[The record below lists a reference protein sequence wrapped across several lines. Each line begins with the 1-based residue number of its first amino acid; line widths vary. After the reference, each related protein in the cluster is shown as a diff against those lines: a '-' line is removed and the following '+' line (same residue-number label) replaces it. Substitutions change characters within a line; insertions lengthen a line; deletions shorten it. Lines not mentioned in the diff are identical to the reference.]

1 MTAPAALRILPC
13 GDSALTVEFGADVD
27 PAINARVLGL
37 DAALASTPVPGVLE
51 TIPTYRSLYVQ
62 YDPVLTGFAELAA
75 RLRVRTDAA
84 PPAASSGRIWT
95 LPVVYGGEFGVDLD
109 AVARTHGIGTEEVVR
124 RHAAAEYRIYM
135 IGFTPGFAYLG
146 GLDPAIATPR
156 RAEPRAHTPEGAI
169 MIGGVQACVQCLAA
183 PSGWHVLG
191 RTPVRNFAPG
201 RDPVFLMAPGDGV
214 RFRAVPVRDWAALE
228 RDAARGAPVAELA
241 AP

>member
-1 MTAPAALRILPC
+1 MMAPAGLRILPC
-13 GDSALTVEFGADVD
+13 GDSALSVEFGADVD

-37 DAALASTPVPGVLE
+37 DAALAAAPVAGVVE
-51 TIPTYRSLYVQ
+51 TIPTYRSLFVQ
-62 YDPVLTGFAELAA
+62 YDPVETGFAELVE
-75 RLRVRTDAA
+75 RLRDRAGTAR
-84 PPAASSGRIWT
+84 PASSSGRVWT
-95 LPVVYGGEFGVDLD
+95 LPVVYGGEYGIDLD
-109 AVARTHGIGTEEVVR
+109 AVARTHDMDTSDLVR
-124 RHAAAEYRIYM
+124 RHAGAAYRIYM

-146 GLDPAIATPR
+146 GLDPTIATPR
-156 RAEPRAHTPEGAI
+156 RAEPRARTPEGAI

-214 RFRAVPVRDWAALE
+214 RFRAVPARDWAALE

>member
-1 MTAPAALRILPC
+1 MTAPSGLRILPC

-37 DAALASTPVPGVLE
+37 DAALVAAPVAGVVE
-51 TIPTYRSLYVQ
+51 TIPTYRSLFVQ
-62 YDPVLTGFAELAA
+62 YDPVETGFAELAE
-75 RLRVRTDAA
+75 RLRALAGTAR
-84 PPAASSGRIWT
+84 PAASSGRVWT
-95 LPVVYGGEFGVDLD
+95 LPVVYGGEYGIDLD
-109 AVARTHGIGTEEVVR
+109 AVARTHDMDTSDFVR
-124 RHAAAEYRIYM
+124 RHAASEYRIYM

-146 GLDPAIATPR
+146 GLDPTIATPR
-156 RAEPRAHTPEGAI
+156 RAEPRARTPEGAI

-214 RFRAVPVRDWAALE
+214 RFHAVPARDWAALE

-241 AP
+241 VP

>member
-1 MTAPAALRILPC
+1 MTASAALRILPC
-13 GDSALTVEFGADVD
+13 GDAALTVEFGADVD
-27 PAINARVLGL
+27 PAVNARVLGL
-37 DAALASTPVPGVLE
+37 DAAVASAAPAGVLE
-51 TIPTYRSLYVQ
+51 TIPTYRSLFVQ
-62 YDPVLTGFAELAA
+62 YDPVATGFAELAA
-75 RLRVRTDAA
+75 RLRDLAA
-84 PPAASSGRIWT
+84 SARPAASSGRVWT
-95 LPVVYGGEFGVDLD
+95 LPVVYGGEFGMDLD
-109 AVARTHGIGTEEVVR
+109 AVARAHDMDTADLVR

-156 RAEPRAHTPEGAI
+156 RAEPRARTPEGAI

-214 RFRAVPVRDWAALE
+214 RFRAVPARDWAALE